1 MNNKNYTDFAQL
13 DKNSK
18 YVWGPILEKAWAK
31 IRVNYL
37 NLKAGMVEDG
47 IGMLAGIPVLTYK
60 PSEVNNL
67 WNAIKSAD

>member
-1 MNNKNYTDFAQL
+1 
-13 DKNSK
+13 
-18 YVWGPILEKAWAK
+18 
-31 IRVNYL
+31 
-37 NLKAGMVEDG
+37 LKAGMVEDG